1 MVQWLRLLTST
12 AEGMGSILVGE
23 LTSHMPRDTVRKKKK
38 KKKKRKE
45 STGNRADHMRDR
57 ISELEYTNL
66 EMTQER
72 EL

>member
-38 KKKKRKE
+38 EEEKKRKHWKQ
-45 STGNRADHMRDR
+45 SRP
-57 ISELEYTNL
+57 Y
-66 EMTQER
+66 ER
-72 EL
+72 QN